1 MLISIPDLVHSHILY
16 LLHIG
21 KEGRD
26 CHMLAK
32 TLPNTEMHD
41 CPGRRCTRQTET
53 DKESQF
59 SVGSLTDWLINPE
72 EYEPVVALEHRKT
85 HSS

>member
-1 MLISIPDLVHSHILY
+1 MPHACKNTTMHTEIMTVLDADAQ
-16 LLHIG
+16 G
-21 KEGRD
+21 K
-26 CHMLAK
+26 
-32 TLPNTEMHD
+32 
-41 CPGRRCTRQTET
+41 QT

>member
-1 MLISIPDLVHSHILY
+1 MHTEIMTVLDADAQ
-16 LLHIG
+16 G
-21 KEGRD
+21 K
-26 CHMLAK
+26 
-32 TLPNTEMHD
+32 
-41 CPGRRCTRQTET
+41 QT